1 MKYQKVRLPLK
12 VPQHEEE
19 CQHEHTDRRRQAGKK
34 NNIVLKD
41 RCPSYDFS
49 DAGHMGAKPGLL
61 QHGAEDD
68 HQE

>member
-1 MKYQKVRLPLK
+1 MKKNVNMNTLTGEDKQV
-12 VPQHEEE
+12 
-19 CQHEHTDRRRQAGKK
+19 KK

-41 RCPSYDFS
+41 KCPSYDFS
-49 DAGHMGAKPGLL
+49 HAGHMGAKPGLL